1 MWLLGLQLAWSFY
14 YLAQPYLV
22 YSLDIILSDNN
33 GISAVTSLLKNNVGN
48 FLLNYCENM
57 ITAEFILDV
66 RIDVKFILD
75 DIEGNWC
82 RGTNSG
88 WLDE

>member
-1 MWLLGLQLAWSFY
+1 MLL
-14 YLAQPYLV
+14 
-22 YSLDIILSDNN
+22 DNN
-33 GISAVTSLLKNNVGN
+33 DINAVTCLLTNNVGN

>member
-1 MWLLGLQLAWSFY
+1 VIVKIAT
-14 YLAQPYLV
+14 
-22 YSLDIILSDNN
+22 SLIILLFSPTIPCLLVRYNN
-33 GISAVTSLLKNNVGN
+33 GINAVTSLLTNNVGN

-66 RIDVKFILD
+66 RIDVNFILD

-88 WLDE
+88 WLEE